1 MKTAVVTGASG
12 RIGKKVVPLLLANG
26 WRVRATV
33 HSTALP
39 EAWASEVEAVP
50 FSEAAAA
57 DAIGGADAIIH
68 LAGIM
73 PPAADDE
80 IFRTNI
86 EATYGILQAA
96 AKCSPKPRV
105 IFASSDATYCTGWSL
120 TAYSEAIREDSAEQ
134 HPTVFYGVS
143 KVVGERF
150 CRYFHEIC
158 NVPSVCLRF
167 VWTLDPPEVL
177 ELFTATPY
185 KTFLVE
191 EDSAKWSNPEVIAA
205 PLEQDGTPFTEHIC
219 DSRDAAD
226 AVLAA
231 LTSDAALGHSINVA
245 GPASFRYTEVSPYL
259 AKLMN
264 REAVA
269 ARCAG
274 IHSYSLSIDKA
285 RRLLDFKPR
294 YRVEDSL
301 DEALSLLSSPA
312 ATQIRTP
319 ELN

>member
-1 MKTAVVTGASG
+1 MKTALVTGASG

-39 EAWASEVEAVP
+39 AAWAGEVETVP
-50 FSEAAAA
+50 FEESATN
-57 DAIGGADAIIH
+57 AIGGADAIVH
-68 LAGIM
+68 LAGSM
-73 PPAADDE
+73 PPAEDDE

-86 EATYGILQAA
+86 ETTYRILQAA

-105 IFASSDATYCTGWSL
+105 IVASSDATYCTGWSL
-120 TAYSEAIREDSAEQ
+120 TGYSEAICEDSAEQ

-158 NVPSVCLRF
+158 NVPCVCLRF

-177 ELFTATPY
+177 ELFTTTPY
-185 KTFLVE
+185 KTFLL
-191 EDSAKWSNPEVIAA
+191 EDDSGKWSNPEVIAA

-231 LTSDAALGHSINVA
+231 LTHDAALGHSINVA

-301 DEALSLLSSPA
+301 EEALSLLSSYA
-312 ATQIRTP
+312 ATPIKTP
-319 ELN
+319 ELS